1 MKNIKM
7 KLLIQIVAVFLFA
20 GIAFSSCGYDDFLE
34 NEYDYTAVYLAHDT
48 ISRSFIMGEGMRIG
62 VGVTLGGVLSNTK
75 DVEVTFSMA
84 TDSLDADPNLAVLPS
99 EYYDLVDADGNTI
112 TDLVI
117 TIPAG
122 SVQGFVYV
130 QADSAALLADSLSL
144 GYNYALP
151 FKLESVV
158 NADSILEDYQ
168 STVITFT
175 YINQLYG
182 YFVQYG
188 SYTKSDGVTDTVVEY
203 PGGID
208 DVVFLEMKSPTT
220 MKTTSYSDINDA
232 EMNITLA
239 DDNTITITSADESSP
254 IIDNGGSY
262 YDSTTRTIMLNYSFD
277 FNGYTYTATDELL
290 FRNRVVDGVNQYN
303 EDLIQY

>member
-1 MKNIKM
+1 MKNIK
-7 KLLIQIVAVFLFA
+7 LNLSIVVAFLFV
-20 GIAFSSCGYDDFLE
+20 GIAFTSCGYDDFVE
-34 NEYDYTAVYLAHDT
+34 NEYDYTAVYFPHDT
-48 ISRSFIMGEGMRIG
+48 LSRSFIMGEGMRIG
-62 VGVTLGGVLSNTK
+62 VGVVLGGVLSNTQ
-75 DVEVTFSMA
+75 DVEVTFSMP
-84 TDSLDADPNLAVLPS
+84 TDSLDSNPNLAVLPE
-99 EYYDLVDADGNTI
+99 EYYDLVDADGNPV
-112 TDLVI
+112 TDVI

-130 QADSAALLADSLSL
+130 QADSAALLADPLSL

-151 FKLESVV
+151 FKIESVV
-158 NADSILEDYQ
+158 NADSILETYQ

-182 YFVQYG
+182 YYVQYG
-188 SYTKSDGVTDTVVEY
+188 SYTKSDGVTESLIEY

-208 DVVFLEMKSPTT
+208 DVVLLEMKSPMT
-220 MKTTSYSDINDA
+220 MKTTSYSNENDT
-232 EMNITLA
+232 EMNITIA
-239 DDNTITITSADESSP
+239 DDNSITITSADESSP

-262 YDSTTRTIMLNYSFD
+262 YDPSTRTIMLNYSFD
-277 FNGYTYTATDELL
+277 FNGYTYTANDELL